1 MNVLNWLKRG
11 GTKAMFAVALL
22 SGAQVAWAALGASVT
37 LATGSPTDIYPGE
50 TTTLRITLSNSNSI
64 NPITGVGFS
73 NTLPGTLPNG
83 LKVAGAP
90 SYTCTDPATAT
101 TSAGIGAL
109 TAVTGTQAVSL
120 VGGSIPAKFGATPG
134 TRYHGRRTRHLY
146 RAGMP
151 SASAV

>member
-50 TTTLRITLSNSNSI
+50 TTTLRITLSNSNTV
-64 NPITGVGFS
+64 NPIASVGIT

-101 TSAGIGAL
+101 TSAGAGTL
-109 TAVTGTQAVSL
+109 TALTGTQSISL
-120 VGGSIPAKFGATPG
+120 SGGDISSRSTPSG
-134 TRYHGRRTRHLY
+134 
-146 RAGMP
+146 
-151 SASAV
+151 